1 MDAPWTSLACRPGSL
16 STSGSQSPSPAPP
29 LAGVET
35 ESQGGAATHKGVT
48 TTPVPGSG
56 LALSVHAAPV
66 GSILCSGAL
75 NSSLPRGGRPGPERP
90 RPWPHSSQKAEPRPP
105 RPPEHSPSC
114 CLDRPAPQHPA
125 RALPRVFALVGSQH
139 PSLGD
144 SRHPPGAHRACD
156 NHSIYRIEPRFDS
169 RMMGSVL

>member
-1 MDAPWTSLACRPGSL
+1 MGWLAPWTSLARRPGSL
-16 STSGSQSPSPAPP
+16 SISGSQSPFPAPF

-35 ESQGGAATHKGVT
+35 ESQGGAATHTGVT
-48 TTPVPGSG
+48 ATPVPGSG
-56 LALSVHAAPV
+56 PALSVHAAPV

-90 RPWPHSSQKAEPRPP
+90 RPWPHSSQKVEPRSP

-125 RALPRVFALVGSQH
+125 RALP
-139 PSLGD
+139 PSLCP
-144 SRHPPGAHRACD
+144 SWLPAPLPGRQPAP
-156 NHSIYRIEPRFDS
+156 SGGPQ
-169 RMMGSVL
+169 GLWGL